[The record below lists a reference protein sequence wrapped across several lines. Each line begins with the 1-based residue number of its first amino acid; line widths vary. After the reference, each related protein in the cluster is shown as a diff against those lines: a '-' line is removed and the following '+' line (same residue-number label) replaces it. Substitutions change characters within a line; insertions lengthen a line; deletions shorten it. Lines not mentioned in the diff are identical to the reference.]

1 MVLSLCPLRA
11 AFVNGVFI
19 VLAFLLSLP
28 GLALS
33 TSRLWLWLHGW
44 LVAFCTTFTLALGV
58 DVWLRTLRTRSNLS
72 ALWAQQSPQI
82 RGLLQETFKC
92 CGYMD
97 SSTPLFQPNSVCP
110 DSLQAASMP
119 GCVSAFSNYANKY
132 LAMIFTASFGIVA
145 LDVVLL
151 LSIAMVLKQ
160 RREQKRYRIIDG
172 KNGLG
177 SI

>member
-1 MVLSLCPLRA
+1 LKA

-19 VLAFLLSLP
+19 VFAFLLSLP
-28 GLALS
+28 GLALP
-33 TSRLWLWLHGW
+33 TSRMWLWLHGW
-44 LVAFCTTFTLALGV
+44 LVAFCITFTLALGV
-58 DVWLRTLRTRSNLS
+58 DVWLRTLKTRSNLS
-72 ALWAQQSPQI
+72 ALWGKQTPEI

-97 SSTPLFQPNSVCP
+97 SSPFQPNSVCP
-110 DSLQAASMP
+110 DSLKAATMP
-119 GCVSAFSNYANKY
+119 GCVWAFSNYANKY

-151 LSIAMVLKQ
+151 LGISMVLKQ
-160 RREQKRYRIIDG
+160 RREQKRYRVIDE
-172 KNGLG
+172 KNGFG